1 MMNPDQI
8 AEIVRNVFGLS
19 AYTLFSAIDP
29 HDPSLSLQ
37 EKRRAFFDVI
47 LQLQRAGEIKFI
59 APEADCYVSP
69 ANPHPKLT
77 IQDNEAHWHASPE
90 EIVASLSAQWP
101 VHVHDEND
109 PDLTV
114 YFYSIPAI
122 IWVGDDG
129 SLVSS

>member
-1 MMNPDQI
+1 MRNADQI

-19 AYTLFSAIDP
+19 ASTLFSAIDA
-29 HDPSLSLQ
+29 HDPLLSLQ
-37 EKRRAFFDVI
+37 EKKRAFCSVI
-47 LQLQRAGEIKFI
+47 HQLLSAGRIKFI
-59 APEADCYVSP
+59 APGADCYVSS

-90 EIVASLSAQWP
+90 EIVASLSAKWP
-101 VHVHDEND
+101 VNVHDEND

-122 IWVGDDG
+122 IWIGDDG
-129 SLVSS
+129 LLVSS